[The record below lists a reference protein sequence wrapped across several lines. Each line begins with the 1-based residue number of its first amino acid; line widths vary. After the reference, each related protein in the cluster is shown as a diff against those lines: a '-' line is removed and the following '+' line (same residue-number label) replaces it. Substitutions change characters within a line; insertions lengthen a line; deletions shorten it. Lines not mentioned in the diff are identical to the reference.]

1 VQIPID
7 DIVIKKRVRKELGDL
22 TPLVES
28 LRRFGLMHP
37 ILVNKRNVLVSGRRR
52 LEAAKTLGWK
62 TINAVT
68 VDARDT
74 LTKLELEVEENVQRR
89 ELTSEE
95 VARAYARIHKLR
107 NPGFFRRIWNA
118 IVRFFSRLFG
128 LDE

>member
-1 VQIPID
+1 MQIPID
-7 DIVIKKRVRKELGDL
+7 DIIIKKRVRKELGDL

-37 ILVNKRNVLVSGRRR
+37 VLVNKRNVLVSGRRR

-118 IVRFFSRLFG
+118 IVRFLSRLFG

>member
-1 VQIPID
+1 MQIPID
-7 DIVIKKRVRKELGDL
+7 DIIIKKRIRKELGDL
-22 TPLVES
+22 APLMES
-28 LRRFGLMHP
+28 LRRFGLMNP
-37 ILVNKRNVLVSGRRR
+37 ILVNKRNVLVAGRRR

-68 VDARDT
+68 VDARDV
-74 LTKLELEVEENVQRR
+74 LTKLELELEENVQRR
-89 ELTSEE
+89 ELSTDEIAE
-95 VARAYARIHKLR
+95 AYSRIRKLR